1 MKNDMKEVKVKKNAA
16 PASRKMGVVKC
27 KITNN
32 KTVSTSHKG
41 VKKNWIL
48 IDAQDAVVGRLAAYL
63 VHHLTGKHL
72 ASYTPHTD
80 DGDKI
85 VVINCDKVKFTGN
98 KEEDKIYRRH
108 SDYVGGMKEFSAKE
122 IRGGK
127 KPCDLLRITVQRML
141 GRCKM
146 NYKVLSKNLYLYAGA
161 EHNQTAQNPVL
172 VKFSELNRK
181 NVVK

>member
-1 MKNDMKEVKVKKNAA
+1 MTEVKVKKNAA
-16 PASRKMGVVKC
+16 PASKKMGVVKC

-127 KPCDLLRITVQRML
+127 KTLRLVENYSPKNAWSLQDELQSFVKELIFICRFRALPERSKPC
-141 GRCKM
+141 
-146 NYKVLSKNLYLYAGA
+146 AG
-161 EHNQTAQNPVL
+161 
-172 VKFSELNRK
+172 
-181 NVVK
+181 